1 LRNGD
6 HVVQI
11 NVRARS
17 GEVLEH
23 RFRIEVRKSEEDED
37 GLSIRRRMTQVEAD
51 LVHEVLGNLRH
62 CPGFRLTLRQQAP
75 LEGERLLA
83 TIGSLRN
90 QVYRDWTL
98 QILTADATTGAGVR
112 ALIADA
118 AADLVERID
127 VFDPQDEEAF
137 AQPIGGTPQSRA
149 LRLVGFLSPGD
160 QLGCDALLETAL
172 SSGLH
177 RDADFFYAD
186 EVRISPASRER
197 EPFFKPNLSP
207 DLLLSTKYIGRPWF
221 ASTGLLGKTGV
232 TPRCLLESGEY
243 DVVFRCTEQAQ
254 LSALL

>member
-1 LRNGD
+1 MRNGD

-90 QVYRDWTL
+90 QVYRD
-98 QILTADATTGAGVR
+98 
-112 ALIADA
+112 
-118 AADLVERID
+118 
-127 VFDPQDEEAF
+127 
-137 AQPIGGTPQSRA
+137 
-149 LRLVGFLSPGD
+149 
-160 QLGCDALLETAL
+160 
-172 SSGLH
+172 
-177 RDADFFYAD
+177 
-186 EVRISPASRER
+186 
-197 EPFFKPNLSP
+197 
-207 DLLLSTKYIGRPWF
+207 
-221 ASTGLLGKTGV
+221 
-232 TPRCLLESGEY
+232 
-243 DVVFRCTEQAQ
+243 
-254 LSALL
+254 